1 MKILLPLF
9 KTTPPFT
16 KPSLFWEKSNPA
28 KILQTQTSPSVETR
42 RGGGGGRVLQLR
54 RDSNLNSIFKFSC
67 LIASIKFQTT
77 MGAFHNL
84 SLVSNYQILYS
95 NVFSLSILW
104 MVYYYNAILLR
115 VKHKGCC
122 CDFRGFWGFNW
133 EMKDLFLHCLL
144 AVLEVCDNETGVEKR
159 IWTWDV

>member
-1 MKILLPLF
+1 
-9 KTTPPFT
+9 
-16 KPSLFWEKSNPA
+16 
-28 KILQTQTSPSVETR
+28 
-42 RGGGGGRVLQLR
+42 
-54 RDSNLNSIFKFSC
+54 
-67 LIASIKFQTT
+67 

-122 CDFRGFWGFNW
+122 CDFRDFWGFNG
-133 EMKDLFLHCLL
+133 EIEDLFLHRLL
-144 AVLEVCDNETGVEKR
+144 AVLEDCDNEKGVLRKELEPEMCREQTRKGKK
-159 IWTWDV
+159 DNKE